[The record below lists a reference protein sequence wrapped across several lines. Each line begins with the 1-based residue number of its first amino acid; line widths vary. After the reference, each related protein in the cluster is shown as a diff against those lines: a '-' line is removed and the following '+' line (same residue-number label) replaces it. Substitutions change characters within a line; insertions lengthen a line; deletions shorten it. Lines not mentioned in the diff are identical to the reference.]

1 MNKQQRRAQM
11 AAEFAKLYRAEP
23 TLWTRAPG
31 RVDLMGSHTDYNDGF
46 ILTMTIDRDTWIAA
60 RPRDDGYIRLHSL
73 NVPGGG
79 EFDLARI
86 EFNQQARWTNYVAGV
101 VKVMQAAGHPVRGF
115 DALVHTT
122 VPVASGL
129 SSSAALEMAAARLVE
144 QLSGQAIDPV
154 TLARLGQR
162 AENQFVGVNCG
173 ILDQYTSAVGRAG
186 CALLLDA
193 RHLTSEDIPLAPG
206 IQVVIGDTR
215 APRNLAGTEYDER
228 RAQCE
233 EGVRL
238 IRAVAPEVAAL
249 RDVSAADFEEYA
261 PLLPTLVARRCR
273 FIVEENARVQA
284 MAHALPAGDRA
295 ALHDLFASSYAGAC
309 ELYELCVPVMDA
321 MLAAMRSAPGF
332 IAGRQAGAGFGGCLV
347 ALVEEAETAPFM
359 AHVAQYY
366 AQATGVTP
374 AIYAVSPTD
383 GAGALDWTVA
393 WDNVLP
399 LSR

>member
-1 MNKQQRRAQM
+1 MNRQARRTQM
-11 AAEFAKLYRAEP
+11 AAEFMRLYGGEP

-60 RPRDDGYIRLHSL
+60 RPRDDGRIRLHSL
-73 NVPGGG
+73 NVQGGG
-79 EFDLARI
+79 EFDLAQI
-86 EFNQQARWTNYVAGV
+86 EFNRRARWTNYMAGV
-101 VKVMQAAGHPVRGF
+101 VKIMQAAGYTVRGF

-144 QLSGQAIDPV
+144 QLSGQTIDPV

-193 RHLTSEDIPLAPG
+193 RHLTSQDIPLAAG
-206 IQVVIGDTR
+206 LQVVIGDTR

-228 RAQCE
+228 RTQCE

-238 IRAVAPEVAAL
+238 IRTVAPGVAAL
-249 RDVSAADFEEYA
+249 RDVSVAEFEQYVG
-261 PLLPTLVARRCR
+261 LLPDLVARRCR

-284 MAHALPAGDRA
+284 MAQALPAGDCA
-295 ALHDLFASSYAGAC
+295 ALHRLFADSYTGAC
-309 ELYELCVPVMDA
+309 ELYELCVPSMDA

-332 IAGRQAGAGFGGCLV
+332 IAGRQARRLWRLPGGAGGGGADRRLCQ
-347 ALVEEAETAPFM
+347 PCG
-359 AHVAQYY
+359 
-366 AQATGVTP
+366 ATLSAG
-374 AIYAVSPTD
+374 D
-383 GAGALDWTVA
+383 GGDAGHLRR
-393 WDNVLP
+393 
-399 LSR
+399 LSHRRRKCS

>member
-1 MNKQQRRAQM
+1 MNKQERKAKM
-11 AAEFAKLYRAEP
+11 AVEFMRLYSAEP

-60 RPRDDGYIRLHSL
+60 RPRDDERVRLHSL

-79 EFDLARI
+79 EYDLARI
-86 EFNQQARWTNYVAGV
+86 EFNHQARWTNYIGGV
-101 VKVMQAAGHPVRGF
+101 VKIMQATGCLVCGF

-193 RHLTSEDIPLAPG
+193 RHLTSQDIPLAAG
-206 IQVVIGDTR
+206 IQVIICDTR

-261 PLLPTLVARRCR
+261 ALLPALVARRCR

-284 MAHALPAGDRA
+284 MAQALPAGDRG
-295 ALHDLFASSYAGAC
+295 ALHDLFASSYTGAC

-347 ALVEEAETAPFM
+347 ALVEERHAADFM
-359 AHVAQYY
+359 HHVGPRYQ
-366 AQATGVTP
+366 QSTGVTP
-374 AIYAVSPTD
+374 AIYTVSPID
-383 GAGALDWTVA
+383 GAG
-393 WDNVLP
+393 VLE
-399 LSR
+399 